1 MEYLQYTVIIP
12 HIAMVIKK
20 EKQVHRSAQ
29 KEGKVRLH
37 QVLERTLRGHSTMA
51 MKRFASARRPTLLIL
66 ALFPKNQGHITHQV
80 GCIVFMTAGKGWYP
94 MTSLKNSQ
102 IANPEKV
109 RYNVIGVEMK
119 GMKSSMKL
127 VALGAKVRQVW

>member
-1 MEYLQYTVIIP
+1 MEYLQYSVTIP

-37 QVLERTLRGHSTMA
+37 QVLGRTLRGHHTMA

-66 ALFPKNQGHITHQV
+66 ALFPPTSGSYNSSSWLQ
-80 GCIVFMTAGKGWYP
+80 CFMTAGKGWYP

-109 RYNVIGVEMK
+109 RYNVIAVEMK
-119 GMKSSMKL
+119 GMK
-127 VALGAKVRQVW
+127 